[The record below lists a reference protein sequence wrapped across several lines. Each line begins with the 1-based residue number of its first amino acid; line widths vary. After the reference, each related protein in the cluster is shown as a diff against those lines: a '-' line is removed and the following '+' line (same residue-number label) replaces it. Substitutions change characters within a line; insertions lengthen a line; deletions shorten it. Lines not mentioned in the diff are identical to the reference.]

1 MLDVAWLKVVKD
13 VGDFEAAQELNVVS
27 AEFEVEGILDFGV
40 ETDECRESPCLVP
53 LADVVPID
61 ADVGVG
67 EAGVNIGDVHELQAL
82 RELDDAP
89 EKDPVRSVV
98 REGAV
103 LIGAN

>member
-1 MLDVAWLKVVKD
+1 MTGSEAPEQHELSSEELDA
-13 VGDFEAAQELNVVS
+13 VS

-40 ETDECRESPCLVP
+40 ETDEGRESPCLVP

-67 EAGVNIGDVHELQAL
+67 EAGVNIDDGHELKSL

-98 REGAV
+98 G
-103 LIGAN
+103 